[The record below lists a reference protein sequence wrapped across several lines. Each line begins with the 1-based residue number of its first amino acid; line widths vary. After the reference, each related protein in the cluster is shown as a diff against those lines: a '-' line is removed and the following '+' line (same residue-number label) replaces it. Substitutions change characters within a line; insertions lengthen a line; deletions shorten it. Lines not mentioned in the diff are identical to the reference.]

1 MMCDPCYDNYVAIV
15 TDSVREEEKNKRK
28 PTFYKNTI
36 HLDLRGDLNQYRGY
50 PLAGVDVVDDLE
62 GKEEGPL
69 TLEVPEDLELVGLVV
84 KSGGIF
90 QDALVSI

>member
-36 HLDLRGDLNQYRGY
+36 HLDLWVISISIGDTLRSASITARAAWTPPGS
-50 PLAGVDVVDDLE
+50 GS
-62 GKEEGPL
+62 GPL
-69 TLEVPEDLELVGLVV
+69 EAPRRP
-84 KSGGIF
+84 SCW
-90 QDALVSI
+90 